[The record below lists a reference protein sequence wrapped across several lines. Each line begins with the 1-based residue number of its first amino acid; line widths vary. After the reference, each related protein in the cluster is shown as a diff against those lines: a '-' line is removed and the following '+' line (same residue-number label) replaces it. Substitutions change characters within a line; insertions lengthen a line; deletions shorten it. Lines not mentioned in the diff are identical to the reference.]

1 MAGFFFANC
10 FSRLYLIIVLKMR
23 FLSWLGN
30 QLLAALANFSDLFEL
45 LFRPFSRAI
54 SNAAITG
61 EEGSKKRSWL
71 SRILFVLFLPF
82 RLVFLLVFFPFT
94 LFSDLDRERTL
105 KLASSLP
112 ALIVSMIVI
121 GVSANALLRREAI
134 DSSYRQAGSEAI
146 DRQEFEKAKP
156 FYGRLVSSG
165 KYARDLDRL
174 NWAIVLTKTGQV
186 ERAKSVLDSLAPD
199 ESIGF
204 APAHRVK
211 ALTLLT
217 TLGGKVDVDI
227 LTRVRH
233 HLERSDE
240 QKSVEIQNGWAIY
253 YLAIGQSE
261 NAIRYMEGA
270 AEINPEY
277 FVTIASIYE
286 SYGNESGKDR
296 TLEKAKTIYE
306 KILDKDP
313 LNHSV
318 RILLSA
324 VLVKQNREEQAEQN
338 LKVGVQL
345 QPNQKIMNALSDFY
359 LMRHDR
365 SVYGGKPFEDQ
376 LEFLQTAL
384 TFDPN
389 HLPVYERLITQSR
402 IHMETEGFEKIQN
415 MLEESIVSGKSTAL
429 SHFALGN
436 LMFLKGDFKDSQFHM
451 ERAYEL
457 DAKFLVI
464 ANNLAWLLAHNENP
478 ELDRAYELIK
488 GVVERR
494 PDDARF
500 RDTLA
505 SVLMK
510 LGKTDEAL
518 TEFERALPGV
528 QDKKSIH
535 EKLAVLYDQAGKKNL
550 AELHRKKAAEMKGNQ

>member
-1 MAGFFFANC
+1 MRIFTWLMEQFLAG
-10 FSRLYLIIVLKMR
+10 
-23 FLSWLGN
+23 LSN
-30 QLLAALANFSDLFEL
+30 ISDLFEL
-45 LFRPFSRAI
+45 LLRPILRGFGKAI
-54 SNAAITG
+54 SS
-61 EEGSKKRSWL
+61 EGAEKNTRSVFHRFLRLILLPFRGLYVILSFPLFVFRDIDKKRSIQLL
-71 SRILFVLFLPF
+71 SAVPAILIFLTVLGIIANSLF
-82 RLVFLLVFFPFT
+82 RF
-94 LFSDLDRERTL
+94 D
-105 KLASSLP
+105 A
-112 ALIVSMIVI
+112 I
-121 GVSANALLRREAI
+121 NAAYRKAGGEAI
-134 DSSYRQAGSEAI
+134 DK
-146 DRQEFEKAKP
+146 QEFEKAKP
-156 FYGRLVSSG
+156 FFGRLVGSG
-165 KYARDLDRL
+165 KSSREIDRL
-174 NWAIVLTKTGQV
+174 NWAIVLLKTDQDD
-186 ERAKSVLDSLAPD
+186 RAKSVLDSLAPD
-199 ESIGF
+199 DGIGF
-204 APAHRVK
+204 PPAHRMK
-211 ALTLLT
+211 ALSLVSSIT
-217 TLGGKVDVDI
+217 GKVDVD
-227 LTRVRH
+227 LLPRLRH

-240 QKSVEIQNGWAIY
+240 QKSVEIQNSWAVY
-253 YLAIGQSE
+253 YLAIGQLD
-261 NAIRYMEGA
+261 NAIRYMESA
-270 AEINPEY
+270 AEANPQY
-277 FVTIASIYE
+277 LLTIANIYE
-286 SYGNESGKDR
+286 SNGNLSGKDR
-296 TLEKAKTIYE
+296 TLEKAKTTYE
-306 KILDKDP
+306 RILDKNP
-313 LNHSV
+313 LEHSV

-324 VLVKQNREEQAEQN
+324 VLVKQEKEEQAEQN
-338 LKVGVQL
+338 LKVGIQL
-345 QPNQKIMNALSDFY
+345 QPDPKIMNALSDFY

-402 IHMETEGFEKIQN
+402 IHMDTEGFEKIQN
-415 MLEESIVSGKSTAL
+415 MLEESIVNGKSTAL

-436 LMFLKGDFKDSQFHM
+436 LMYLKGDFKDSQFHM

-550 AELHRKKAAEMKGNQ
+550 AELHRKKAAEMKGSK

>member
-1 MAGFFFANC
+1 MRIFAW
-10 FSRLYLIIVLKMR
+10 LADQLIR
-23 FLSWLGN
+23 ALSN
-30 QLLAALANFSDLFEL
+30 IADLFEL
-45 LFRPFSRAI
+45 LFRP
-54 SNAAITG
+54 ITKGLG
-61 EEGSKKRSWL
+61 EIVRDGEGARGKKP
-71 SRILFVLFLPF
+71 LFV
-82 RLVFLLVFFPFT
+82 RLLLLVFFPIRLIWLVFTFPLT
-94 LFSDLDRERTL
+94 LFRGFDRSRL
-105 KLASSLP
+105 IQFGYSIP
-112 ALIVSMIVI
+112 ALLTVVLVLLVT
-121 GVSANALLRREAI
+121 GNAMLRDEATKGAYRRAGNEAI
-134 DSSYRQAGSEAI
+134 LKGD
-146 DRQEFEKAKP
+146 FNKAKP
-156 FYGRLVSSG
+156 YFGRLVNSSG
-165 KYARDLDRL
+165 GTRDQDKL
-174 NWAIVLTKTGQV
+174 NWSIVLAQTGQF
-186 ERAKSVLDSLAPD
+186 ERSKSILDGLAPD
-199 ESIGF
+199 DTVGF
-204 APAHRVK
+204 APAHRIK
-211 ALTLLT
+211 ALTLLG
-217 TLGGKVDVDI
+217 TLTGRVDVDVLSKI
-227 LTRVRH
+227 RH
-233 HLERSDE
+233 HLERADE
-240 QKSVEIQNGWAIY
+240 QKSVQIQNGWAIY
-253 YLAIGQSE
+253 YLAIGQAE

-286 SYGNESGKDR
+286 SNGNTSGKER

-324 VLVKQNREEQAEQN
+324 VLVKQNREDQAEQN

-345 QPNQKIMNALSDFY
+345 QPDQKIMNALSDFY

-415 MLEESIVSGKSTAL
+415 MLEESIVNGKSTAL

-436 LMFLKGDFKDSQFHM
+436 LMYLKGDFKDSQFHM

-478 ELDRAYELIK
+478 ELERAYELIK

-494 PDDARF
+494 PEDARF

-535 EKLAVLYDQAGKKNL
+535 EKLAVLYDQVGKKNL
-550 AELHRKKAAEMKGNQ
+550 AELHRKKAVEMKGNQ

>member
-1 MAGFFFANC
+1 MQIFAW
-10 FSRLYLIIVLKMR
+10 LTDQLIR
-23 FLSWLGN
+23 ALSN
-30 QLLAALANFSDLFEL
+30 VADLFEL
-45 LFRPFSRAI
+45 LFRPFTKGLGEIVLDGDGSRA
-54 SNAAITG
+54 
-61 EEGSKKRSWL
+61 KKPLLVRL
-71 SRILFVLFLPF
+71 LLFVFFPI
-82 RLVFLLVFFPFT
+82 RLIWLVLTFPFT
-94 LFSDLDRERTL
+94 LFRGFDRSRL
-105 KLASSLP
+105 IQFGSAIPSL
-112 ALIVSMIVI
+112 LTVVLVLLVT
-121 GVSANALLRREAI
+121 GNAILRDEAI
-134 DSSYRQAGSEAI
+134 KGAYRRAGNEAI
-146 DRQEFEKAKP
+146 LKEDFEQAKP
-156 FYGRLVSSG
+156 YFGRLVNSSG
-165 KYARDLDRL
+165 GTRDQDKL
-174 NWAIVLTKTGQV
+174 NWSIVLAQTGQF
-186 ERAKSVLDSLAPD
+186 ERSKSILDGLAPD
-199 ESIGF
+199 DAVGF
-204 APAHRVK
+204 APAHRIK
-211 ALTLLT
+211 ALTLLG
-217 TLGGKVDVDI
+217 TLTGQVDVDVLSKI
-227 LTRVRH
+227 RH
-233 HLERSDE
+233 HLERADE
-240 QKSVEIQNGWAIY
+240 QKSVQIQNGWAIY
-253 YLAIGQSE
+253 YLAIGQAE
-261 NAIRYMEGA
+261 NAIRFMEGA

-277 FVTIASIYE
+277 LLNIASIYE
-286 SYGNESGKDR
+286 SNGNTSGKDR
-296 TLEKAKTIYE
+296 TLEKAKSIYE

-345 QPNQKIMNALSDFY
+345 QPDQKIMNALSDFY

-402 IHMETEGFEKIQN
+402 IHMETEGFDKIQN
-415 MLEESIVSGKSTAL
+415 MLEESIVNGKSTAL

-436 LMFLKGDFKDSQFHM
+436 LMYLKGDFKDSQFHM

-464 ANNLAWLLAHNENP
+464 ANNLAWLLAHNEKP
-478 ELDRAYELIK
+478 ELERAYELIK

>member
-1 MAGFFFANC
+1 
-10 FSRLYLIIVLKMR
+10 MR
-23 FLSWLGN
+23 IFSWLFE
-30 QLLAALANFSDLFEL
+30 QLLRAISNLSDLFEL
-45 LFRPFSRAI
+45 LFRPFFRGVGSAFAGEQESR
-54 SNAAITG
+54 S
-61 EEGSKKRSWL
+61 ERSVWIRVALILVLPIRLFWL
-71 SRILFVLFLPF
+71 VVI
-82 RLVFLLVFFPFT
+82 FPFS
-94 LFSDLDRERTL
+94 LFRDFDRRRL
-105 KLASSLP
+105 IQLASAIPASL
-112 ALIVSMIVI
+112 AFLAVTFVM
-121 GVSANALLRREAI
+121 ANAIIREDAIKGAYRR
-134 DSSYRQAGSEAI
+134 AGSEAMSK
-146 DRQEFEKAKP
+146 ENFERAKP
-156 FYGRLVSSG
+156 YFGRLVSSG
-165 KYARDLDRL
+165 GVVRDLDRL
-174 NWAIVLTKTGQV
+174 NWAIVLSNTKQH
-186 ERAKSVLDSLAPD
+186 ERAQSILDSLAPD
-199 ESIGF
+199 SNVGF
-204 APAHRVK
+204 GPAHRLK
-211 ALTLLT
+211 ALGLLAS
-217 TLGGKVDVDI
+217 LSGQVDVDVLRRI
-227 LTRVRH
+227 RH

-240 QKSVEIQNGWAIY
+240 QKSIEIQNGWAVY

-261 NAIRYMEGA
+261 NAIKFMEA
-270 AEINPEY
+270 SAEVNPEY
-277 FVTIASIYE
+277 LITIANIYE
-286 SYGNESGKDR
+286 ANQNVSGKDR
-296 TLEKAKTIYE
+296 TLEKARTVYE

-318 RILLSA
+318 RILLSS

-345 QPNQKIMNALSDFY
+345 QPDQKIMNALSDFY

-365 SVYGGKPFEDQ
+365 SVNGGKPFEDQ

-402 IHMETEGFEKIQN
+402 IHMETEGFDKIQN
-415 MLEESIVSGKSTAL
+415 MLEESIVNGKSTAL

-436 LMFLKGDFKDSQFHM
+436 LMYLKGDFKDSQFHM

-510 LGKTDEAL
+510 LGNTDEAL

-550 AELHRKKAAEMKGNQ
+550 AELHRKKATEMKGNQ

>member
-1 MAGFFFANC
+1 
-10 FSRLYLIIVLKMR
+10 
-23 FLSWLGN
+23 
-30 QLLAALANFSDLFEL
+30 
-45 LFRPFSRAI
+45 
-54 SNAAITG
+54 
-61 EEGSKKRSWL
+61 
-71 SRILFVLFLPF
+71 
-82 RLVFLLVFFPFT
+82 
-94 LFSDLDRERTL
+94 
-105 KLASSLP
+105 
-112 ALIVSMIVI
+112 
-121 GVSANALLRREAI
+121 
-134 DSSYRQAGSEAI
+134 
-146 DRQEFEKAKP
+146 
-156 FYGRLVSSG
+156 
-165 KYARDLDRL
+165 
-174 NWAIVLTKTGQV
+174 
-186 ERAKSVLDSLAPD
+186 
-199 ESIGF
+199 
-204 APAHRVK
+204 
-211 ALTLLT
+211 
-217 TLGGKVDVDI
+217 
-227 LTRVRH
+227 
-233 HLERSDE
+233 
-240 QKSVEIQNGWAIY
+240 
-253 YLAIGQSE
+253 
-261 NAIRYMEGA
+261 MEGA
-270 AEINPEY
+270 AEVNPEY
-277 FVTIASIYE
+277 LLNIANIYE
-286 SYGNESGKDR
+286 SNGNTSGKDR

-345 QPNQKIMNALSDFY
+345 QPDQKIMNALSDFY

-402 IHMETEGFEKIQN
+402 IHMETEGFDKIQN
-415 MLEESIVSGKSTAL
+415 MLEESIVNGKSTAL

-436 LMFLKGDFKDSQFHM
+436 LMYLKGDFKDSQFHM

-535 EKLAVLYDQAGKKNL
+535 EKLAELYDQVGKKNL
-550 AELHRKKAAEMKGNQ
+550 AELHRKKAAEMKGSK

>member
-1 MAGFFFANC
+1 
-10 FSRLYLIIVLKMR
+10 MR
-23 FLSWLGN
+23 IFGWLAEQFIRALSN
-30 QLLAALANFSDLFEL
+30 VTDLFEL
-45 LFRPFSRAI
+45 LFRP
-54 SNAAITG
+54 
-61 EEGSKKRSWL
+61 L
-71 SRILFVLFLPF
+71 SRGFGNILTGGDGSAKNETLVARLVRIVFLPV
-82 RLVFLLVFFPFT
+82 RLVWLVFVFPFT
-94 LFSDLDRERTL
+94 LFSGFDRSRL
-105 KLASSLP
+105 FQFGSAIP
-112 ALIVSMIVI
+112 ALFTIGLVI
-121 GVSANALLRREAI
+121 FVTANALLRDDAIKGAYRRAGNDAMVRE
-134 DSSYRQAGSEAI
+134 
-146 DRQEFEKAKP
+146 EFAKAKP
-156 FYGRLVSSG
+156 YFGRLVNSSG
-165 KYARDLDRL
+165 IARDLDKL
-174 NWAIVLTKTGQV
+174 NWSIILAQTGQL
-186 ERAKSVLDSLAPD
+186 ERSQSILDGLAPD
-199 ESIGF
+199 NAVGF
-204 APAHRVK
+204 AAAHRIK
-211 ALTLLT
+211 ALTLLA
-217 TLGGKVDVDI
+217 TLTGQVDVDVLSRI
-227 LTRVRH
+227 RH
-233 HLERSDE
+233 HLERADE
-240 QKSVEIQNGWAIY
+240 QKSVQIQNGWAVY
-253 YLAIGQSE
+253 YLSIGQAE
-261 NAIRYMEGA
+261 NAIKFMEGA
-270 AEINPEY
+270 AEVNPEY
-277 FVTIASIYE
+277 LVNIANIYE
-286 SYGNESGKDR
+286 ANGNISGKDR
-296 TLEKAKTIYE
+296 TLERAKGVYE

-345 QPNQKIMNALSDFY
+345 QPDQKIMNALSDFY

-402 IHMETEGFEKIQN
+402 IHMETDGFDKIQN
-415 MLEESIVSGKSTAL
+415 MLEESIVNGKSTAL

-436 LMFLKGDFKDSQFHM
+436 LMYLKGDFKDSQFHM

-510 LGKTDEAL
+510 LGRTDEAL

-550 AELHRKKAAEMKGNQ
+550 AELHRKKATEMKGKQ

>member
-1 MAGFFFANC
+1 MRIL
-10 FSRLYLIIVLKMR
+10 SYLFDQFMTA
-23 FLSWLGN
+23 LSN
-30 QLLAALANFSDLFEL
+30 ISDLFEMAY
-45 LFRPFSRAI
+45 RPFRRSI
-54 SNAAITG
+54 AASVSGDDTAKDG
-61 EEGSKKRSWL
+61 RTWL
-71 SRILFVLFLPF
+71 WFLFVTIPLLP
-82 RLVFLLVFFPFT
+82 
-94 LFSDLDRERTL
+94 L
-105 KLASSLP
+105 KLLWAIVKFPAYVLSDWNRQRIGQLLASLP
-112 ALIVSMIVI
+112 AIIVSVLVIVI
-121 GVSANALLRREAI
+121 IANAFVREDYINSA
-134 DSSYRQAGSEAI
+134 YRAAGKKALAEN
-146 DRQEFEKAKP
+146 DYDGAKP
-156 FYGRLVSSG
+156 FFGRLVASHGVS
-165 KYARDLDRL
+165 KELDRL
-174 NWAIVLTKTGQV
+174 SWAIILGETGSID
-186 ERAKSVLDSLAPD
+186 RAKAILDSLAPD
-199 ESIGF
+199 DAVGF
-204 APAHRVK
+204 STAHRFK
-211 ALTLLT
+211 AQLLLST
-217 TLGGKVDVDI
+217 ITKKSSPVDPEI
-227 LTRVRH
+227 LLNIRH

-240 QKSVEIQNGWAIY
+240 QKSIEVQNGWANY
-253 YLAIGQSE
+253 YLAVGQPE
-261 NAIRYMEGA
+261 NAIRYMEA
-270 AEINPEY
+270 SAEINPEY
-277 FVTIASIYE
+277 LFTIAAIYE
-286 SYGNESGKDR
+286 SSGNVSGKDR
-296 TLEKAKTIYE
+296 TLEKAKLTYE

-345 QPNQKIMNALSDFY
+345 QPDQKIMNALSDFY

-365 SVYGGKPFEDQ
+365 SVYGGKPFDDQ

-402 IHMETEGFEKIQN
+402 IHMETEGFDKIQN
-415 MLEESIVSGKSTAL
+415 MLEESIVNGKSTAL

-436 LMFLKGDFKDSQFHM
+436 LMFLKGEVKDSQFHM

-535 EKLAVLYDQAGKKNL
+535 EKLAVLYEQAGKKNL

>member
-1 MAGFFFANC
+1 MQSINQNFTPIISNMKFF
-10 FSRLYLIIVLKMR
+10 
-23 FLSWLGN
+23 SWLGS
-30 QLLAALANFSDLFEL
+30 QILSALSNFSDLFEL
-45 LFRPFSRAI
+45 MFRPVSRAL
-54 SNAAITG
+54 STAVTV
-61 EEGSKKRSWL
+61 EDRSPRQRSWL
-71 SRILFVLFLPF
+71 VRILLFISLPI
-82 RLVFLLVFFPFT
+82 RLVFLLIAFPFT
-94 LFSDLDRERTL
+94 LLRDLNKERMV
-105 KLASSLP
+105 KLIASLP
-112 ALIVSMIVI
+112 AMIATLLVL
-121 GVSANALLRREAI
+121 GVTGNAVFRRDSI
-134 DSSYRQAGSEAI
+134 DASYRRAGAAAI
-146 DRQEFEKAKP
+146 EKQEFEKAKP
-156 FYGRLVSSG
+156 FFGRLVSSG
-165 KYARDLDRL
+165 ESTRDLDRL
-174 NWAIVLTKTGQV
+174 NWAIVLTKTGQGD
-186 ERAKSVLDSLAPD
+186 RAKSVLDSLAPD
-199 ESIGF
+199 EAIGF
-204 APAHRVK
+204 SPAHRLK
-211 ALTLLT
+211 AMTLLS

-227 LTRVRH
+227 LTKVRH

-253 YLAIGQSE
+253 YLAIGQAE

-286 SYGNESGKDR
+286 SNGNTSGRDR
-296 TLEKAKTIYE
+296 TLEKAKSIYE

-345 QPNQKIMNALSDFY
+345 QPDQKIMNALSDFY

-402 IHMETEGFEKIQN
+402 IHMETEGFERIQN
-415 MLEESIVSGKSTAL
+415 MLEESIVNGKSTAL

-436 LMFLKGDFKDSQFHM
+436 LMYLKGDFKDSQFHM

-478 ELDRAYELIK
+478 ELERAYELIK

-494 PDDARF
+494 PEDARF

-535 EKLAVLYDQAGKKNL
+535 EKLAVLYDQVGKKNL
-550 AELHRKKAAEMKGNQ
+550 AELHRKKAVEMKGNQ